1 MNLYVCVSSSSR
13 NSITNAL
20 WLGHLGKRR
29 DKVGVHF
36 GLTLEVTRKVSA
48 SKLSLEVVDES
59 LLDVQDK
66 REEANIRN
74 DCLWVRRAHMSFIEQ
89 MLDLR
94 AAGSGVDNGLEPV
107 VVFFGMVV
115 IIVQVLHGESLWI
128 LW

>member
-1 MNLYVCVSSSSR
+1 M
-13 NSITNAL
+13 
-20 WLGHLGKRR
+20 
-29 DKVGVHF
+29 
-36 GLTLEVTRKVSA
+36 TRKVSA
-48 SKLSLEVVDES
+48 CKLSLEVVDEI

-74 DCLWVRRAHMSFIEQ
+74 DCLRGRRVHISFKEQ

-115 IIVQVLHGESLWI
+115 MIVEVLHGESWWI
-128 LW
+128 LLRFFPFYRRIW

>member
-29 DKVGVHF
+29 GNVGVHF

-48 SKLSLEVVDES
+48 SKLSLEVVDEM
-59 LLDVQDK
+59 LLNVHDK
-66 REEANIRN
+66 GEELNIRN
-74 DCLWVRRAHMSFIEQ
+74 DCLRGRRAHMSFKEQ

-94 AAGSGVDNGLEPV
+94 AAGSGVDKGMEPV

>member
-29 DKVGVHF
+29 GNVGVHF

-48 SKLSLEVVDES
+48 SKLSLEVVDEM
-59 LLDVQDK
+59 LLDVHDK
-66 REEANIRN
+66 GEELNIRN
-74 DCLWVRRAHMSFIEQ
+74 DCLRGRRAHMSFKEQ

-94 AAGSGVDNGLEPV
+94 AAGSGVDKGMEPV